1 MGISWREQWAV
12 VQTAAIKWNDHNAPR
27 LGASLAFYTLLSLAP
42 LVILMVPICGFV
54 FTQAR
59 AEQELIFQAR
69 QLAGPSAAATLTA
82 LIANSHE
89 PKGGL
94 LAGVEAIIALA
105 FGASGVFVELRDSLD
120 IIWDAPPP
128 KADLKSMIWRR
139 ASSFGMVLALGF
151 VLLVSLLLSTVLAL
165 IEKLF
170 TNVLPTDAATL
181 GEVVNIV
188 VSFLAIA
195 VLCGLIF
202 KFIPDVSI
210 EWKNVGIGAAVTAL
224 LFTLGRTILGFYLMK
239 TGLGSPYG
247 AAGSIVALIVWVY
260 YSAQIFL
267 FGAQLTRVYADRL
280 GFVPAAHPIVSPKR
294 RSATSQP

>member
-1 MGISWREQWAV
+1 MAINWRNEFVALR
-12 VQTAAIKWNDHNAPR
+12 TAAIKWNDHNAPR

-42 LVILMVPICGFV
+42 LVILMVPICALV
-54 FTQAR
+54 FTQAK
-59 AEQELIFQAR
+59 AEQELIFQA
-69 QLAGPSAAATLTA
+69 QELAGPSGAATLRA

-94 LAGVEAIIALA
+94 LAGIEAIIALA
-105 FGASGVFVELRDSLD
+105 FGASGVFVELRDSLNT
-120 IIWDAPPP
+120 IWDAPPP
-128 KADLKSMIWRR
+128 KADLKSIIWRR

-170 TNVLPTDAATL
+170 TNLLPTDAAMF
-181 GEVVNIV
+181 GEVANIL

-195 VLCGLIF
+195 VICGLIF

-210 EWKNVGIGAAVTAL
+210 EWKTVGIGATVTAL
-224 LFTLGRTILGFYLMK
+224 LFTLGRTVLGFYLLK

-280 GFVPAAHPIVSPKR
+280 GFVPAAHPIVSPKT
-294 RSATSQP
+294 RSATSQQ

>member
-1 MGISWREQWAV
+1 MGTRLREAFTL

-59 AEQELIFQAR
+59 AQQELIFQAR
-69 QLAGPSAAATLTA
+69 ELAGPSGAATLKA
-82 LIANSHE
+82 LIENAPE
-89 PKGGL
+89 PKGGF
-94 LAGVEAIIALA
+94 LAGTEALIALA
-105 FGASGVFVELRDSLD
+105 FGASGVFVELRDSLNT
-120 IIWDAPPP
+120 IWDAPPL
-128 KADLKSMIWRR
+128 KGDLRSIIWRR
-139 ASSFGMVLALGF
+139 ATSLGMILALGF
-151 VLLVSLLLSTVLAL
+151 VLVVSLLLSTVLAL

-170 TNVLPTDAATL
+170 ANLLPSDAAAL
-181 GEVVNIV
+181 GELANIV

-195 VLCGLIF
+195 ALCALIF

-210 EWKNVGIGAAVTAL
+210 EWKNVGVGAVLTAL
-224 LFTLGRTILGFYLMK
+224 LFTLGRALLGLYLLK

-267 FGAQLTRVYADRL
+267 FGAQLTRVYADRF
-280 GFVPAAHPIVSPKR
+280 GFVPRPTPSFPGK
-294 RSATSQP
+294 TMGG

>member
-1 MGISWREQWAV
+1 MGIRWREEWAV
-12 VQTAAIKWNDHNAPR
+12 VRTAAIKWNDHNAPR

-59 AEQELIFQAR
+59 AEQELIFQA
-69 QLAGPSAAATLTA
+69 QELAGPSGAATLKA

-89 PKGGL
+89 PRGGL
-94 LAGVEAIIALA
+94 LAGVEAVIALA
-105 FGASGVFVELRDSLD
+105 FGASGVFVELRDSLNT
-120 IIWDAPPP
+120 IWDAPPP
-128 KADLKSMIWRR
+128 KADLKSIIWRR
-139 ASSFGMVLALGF
+139 AGSFGMVLALGF

-170 TNVLPTDAATL
+170 TNLLPADAAMF
-181 GEVVNIV
+181 GELANVV

-202 KFIPDVSI
+202 RFIPDISI
-210 EWKNVGIGAAVTAL
+210 EWKNVAIGATVTAL
-224 LFTLGRTILGFYLMK
+224 LFTLGRTVLGFYLLK

-267 FGAQLTRVYADRL
+267 FGAQLTREYADRL
-280 GFVPAAHPIVSPKR
+280 GFVPAAHPIVSPKG
-294 RSATSQP
+294 RSAASE

>member
-1 MGISWREQWAV
+1 MGIRWREEWAV
-12 VQTAAIKWNDHNAPR
+12 VQSAAIKWNDHNAPR

-59 AEQELIFQAR
+59 AEQELIFQA
-69 QLAGPSAAATLTA
+69 QELAGPSGAATLQA

-89 PKGGL
+89 PQGGL
-94 LAGVEAIIALA
+94 LAGLEAVIALA
-105 FGASGVFVELRDSLD
+105 FGASGVFVELRDSLNT
-120 IIWDAPPP
+120 IWDAPPP
-128 KADLKSMIWRR
+128 KAELKSIIWRR

-151 VLLVSLLLSTVLAL
+151 VLLVSLLLSTVLVL
-165 IEKLF
+165 IEKIF
-170 TNVLPTDAATL
+170 TNLLPADAATF
-181 GEVVNIV
+181 GEVLNMV

-210 EWKNVGIGAAVTAL
+210 EWKNVVLGSTVTAL
-224 LFTLGRTILGFYLMK
+224 LFTLGRTVLGVYLMK

-247 AAGSIVALIVWVY
+247 AAGSVVALIVWVY

-267 FGAQLTRVYADRL
+267 FGAQLTRAYAERQ
-280 GFVPAAHPIVSPKR
+280 GFISVGHSIVLPKR
-294 RSATSQP
+294 RSPTSQQ

>member
-1 MGISWREQWAV
+1 MVVRWREELTV
-12 VQTAAIKWNDHNAPR
+12 VRTAAVQWNDHNAPR

-54 FTQAR
+54 FTQAK
-59 AEQELIFQAR
+59 AEQELIFQA
-69 QLAGPSAAATLTA
+69 QELAGPSGAATLKA

-94 LAGVEAIIALA
+94 LAGLEAVIALA
-105 FGASGVFVELRDSLD
+105 FGASGVFVELRDSLNT
-120 IIWDAPPP
+120 IWDAPPP
-128 KADLKSMIWRR
+128 KADLKSIIWRR

-170 TNVLPTDAATL
+170 TNVLPVDAAIF
-181 GEVVNIV
+181 GEVLNIV

-210 EWKNVGIGAAVTAL
+210 EWRNVAIGATVTAL
-224 LFTLGRTILGFYLMK
+224 LFTLGRTVLGFYLMK

-267 FGAQLTRVYADRL
+267 FGAQLTRAYADRT
-280 GFVPAAHPIVSPKR
+280 GFVPAAHPVVLPKGR
-294 RSATSQP
+294 AATSQQ